1 MDRVGQEET
10 EPSAFSFST
19 EGRGLISLSSPL
31 SPRGREMP
39 LCTYPEPPPNP
50 LTTFFLLF
58 PIPRPR
64 ESSLSP
70 LKFETKSAHFSPHF
84 PVGLL

>member
-19 EGRGLISLSSPL
+19 EGRGLISLSTPL
-31 SPRGREMP
+31 SPRGRGMP
-39 LCTYPEPPPNP
+39 LCTHPEHPPNP
-50 LTTFFLLF
+50 RLPLAV
-58 PIPRPR
+58 PHSPAR

-70 LKFETKSAHFSPHF
+70 LKFKTKSAHFSPHF

>member
-31 SPRGREMP
+31 SPRGGRNAP
-39 LCTYPEPPPNP
+39 LHPPRAP
-50 LTTFFLLF
+50 LKPPDYFLLF
-58 PIPRPR
+58 PIPQPR
-64 ESSLSP
+64 ESSLSS
-70 LKFETKSAHFSPHF
+70 LKFKTKPAHFSPHF